1 MSGEEW
7 RDVAGYEGLYQ
18 VSSMGRLKRLEKK
31 VHIWNGCRTLKEKI
45 IKPIVQHS
53 GYAHVGLWDNGILKQ
68 ARLHRLVAEAF
79 CHNPDPE
86 HKTQV
91 NHLNEDK
98 LDNRACNLEWVTAKE
113 NTLHGTC
120 LERRGKAISATRRA
134 KRSIFCFSLTG
145 QFVAVFRSS
154 TDASFWVCKDRN
166 NRNIAT
172 ALRGKQKTA
181 FGYRWMYA

>member
-1 MSGEEW
+1 MSSEEW

-31 VHIWNGCRTLKEKI
+31 TRTWNGSKTLKEKI
-45 IKPIVQHS
+45 IKPIVQRS
-53 GYAHVGLWDNGILKQ
+53 GYAHVGLWDDCVQKQ
-68 ARLHRLVAEAF
+68 VRLHRLVAEAF
-79 CHNPDPE
+79 CHNPDPG
-86 HKTQV
+86 HKIHV
-91 NHLNEDK
+91 NHINEDK
-98 LDNRACNLEWVTAKE
+98 LDNRACNLEWVTPKE

-120 LERRGKAISATRRA
+120 LERRGKAISATKRA

-145 QFVAVFRSS
+145 QIVAVFRSS
-154 TDASFWVCKDRN
+154 TDASFWVCKDRY
-166 NRNIAT
+166 NRNVAA